1 MSSSVFIDVTDLLF
15 FVDLESFNACFCCV
29 SSVLS
34 FDLANHLNTAP
45 ELVDRVYNR
54 PTLET
59 LETKSIQG
67 AVEPHNIKV
76 CVCVCNACRS
86 AAFVVRPSRG
96 LDYDAAFVVSEV
108 T

>member
-15 FVDLESFNACFCCV
+15 FVDLESFNACFYCV

-76 CVCVCNACRS
+76 CVCVMRVDQPRLLCDHPEAS
-86 AAFVVRPSRG
+86 TMMQH
-96 LDYDAAFVVSEV
+96 L
-108 T
+108 

>member
-1 MSSSVFIDVTDLLF
+1 MGQILIFIWLFEELERFDVNVYCFSSVH
-15 FVDLESFNACFCCV
+15 
-29 SSVLS
+29 S

-67 AVEPHNIKV
+67 AAEPHTVEV
-76 CVCVCNACRS
+76 CVRCM
-86 AAFVVRPSRG
+86 
-96 LDYDAAFVVSEV
+96 
-108 T
+108 